1 MWRNSFLYGWDFF
14 PVKAG
19 LGLAPAMCAH
29 PRRGRAPS
37 WQRRR
42 GWEMDPES
50 QHPYSTPCPTS
61 DPKHRLLTPKVQ
73 PRVFWDWVGLGFEL
87 KVFC

>member
-1 MWRNSFLYGWDFF
+1 
-14 PVKAG
+14 
-19 LGLAPAMCAH
+19 
-29 PRRGRAPS
+29 
-37 WQRRR
+37 
-42 GWEMDPES
+42 MDPES